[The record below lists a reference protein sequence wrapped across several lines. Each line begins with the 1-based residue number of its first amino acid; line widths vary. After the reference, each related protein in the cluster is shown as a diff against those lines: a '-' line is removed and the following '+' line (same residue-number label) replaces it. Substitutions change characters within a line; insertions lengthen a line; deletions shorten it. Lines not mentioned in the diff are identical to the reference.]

1 MTSWV
6 ATVSDRFPEHWEA
19 AQRAGFWD
27 TEKRRNPGPDR
38 PALEPGDLVFFIGGG
53 SRGQVLGMVRA
64 TTGQEP
70 ITDDVRPW
78 SPHDTRDYKKRFRFE
93 VLSNDPEIPT
103 TRAEARERLS
113 LDAGNQRAVRRITNE
128 DGARWL
134 RLRVEGQ
141 DVLFTEDVET
151 LAASVEAEMA
161 EAIDETTDSRERA
174 LVAIRLRQGQPAFRK
189 SLLRA
194 YDARCAVTGLGL
206 PSLLEAAHI
215 VSHVGAHTNR
225 TDNGLLLRPTS
236 TRCSTS
242 TWSPWCWTTGTAC
255 AAPRI
260 SMARSTRRSTDANLP
275 LSRASWVTV
284 PTLITCGVTTRSAM
298 VGSRPRAW
306 VRDDDAMTE
315 RSAQADL
322 DTLLS
327 DMDRFT
333 TERGWE
339 RFHDPKSLILALVGE
354 VGELAELFQ
363 WVAAE
368 EAVEVFSAPERR
380 QRAAEE
386 MSDVFIYLLRLAEV
400 LDVDLVAA
408 ASAKLTAA
416 GARYPARAGVD
427 TPAPEKS

>member
-6 ATVSDRFPEHWEA
+6 ATVSDQFPEHWEA

-64 TTGQEP
+64 TTGQDP
-70 ITDDVRPW
+70 ITDLVRPW
-78 SPHDTRDYKKRFRFE
+78 SPHDPRDYKKRFRFE
-93 VLSNDPEIPT
+93 VLSNNPEIPT

-225 TDNGLLLRPTS
+225 TDNGLLLRADIHTLFDLHLV
-236 TRCSTS
+236 TVVLDDGYRVRCS
-242 TWSPWCWTTGTAC
+242 P
-255 AAPRI
+255 
-260 SMARSTRRSTDANLP
+260 
-275 LSRASWVTV
+275 
-284 PTLITCGVTTRSAM
+284 
-298 VGSRPRAW
+298 
-306 VRDDDAMTE
+306 
-315 RSAQADL
+315 DL
-322 DTLLS
+322 DGTEYETL
-327 DMDRFT
+327 DGR
-333 TERGWE
+333 
-339 RFHDPKSLILALVGE
+339 
-354 VGELAELFQ
+354 ELAALPSQ
-363 WVAAE
+363 LGDR
-368 EAVEVFSAPERR
+368 PHPDHLRR
-380 QRAAEE
+380 HN
-386 MSDVFIYLLRLAEV
+386 
-400 LDVDLVAA
+400 
-408 ASAKLTAA
+408 AKCNGWLSTA
-416 GARYPARAGVD
+416 GLGPGR
-427 TPAPEKS
+427 

>member
-78 SPHDTRDYKKRFRFE
+78 SPHDPRDYKKRFRFE
-93 VLSNDPEIPT
+93 VLSNNPEIPT

-113 LDAGNQRAVRRITNE
+113 LDAGNQEAVRRITNE

-141 DVLFTEDVET
+141 DVLFTEDVEA

-161 EAIDETTDSRERA
+161 EAVDETTDSRERA

-215 VSHVGAHTNR
+215 VSHLGAHTNR
-225 TDNGLLLRPTS
+225 TDNGLLLRADIHTLFDLHLV
-236 TRCSTS
+236 TVVMDDGYRVRCSPDLDGTEYA
-242 TWSPWCWTTGTAC
+242 TLDGRQLAAVPRARGDRPHPDHLTRHNTAC
-255 AAPRI
+255 Q
-260 SMARSTRRSTDANLP
+260 
-275 LSRASWVTV
+275 SWLE
-284 PTLITCGVTTRSAM
+284 P
-298 VGSRPRAW
+298 
-306 VRDDDAMTE
+306 
-315 RSAQADL
+315 
-322 DTLLS
+322 
-327 DMDRFT
+327 
-333 TERGWE
+333 
-339 RFHDPKSLILALVGE
+339 
-354 VGELAELFQ
+354 
-363 WVAAE
+363 
-368 EAVEVFSAPERR
+368 
-380 QRAAEE
+380 
-386 MSDVFIYLLRLAEV
+386 
-400 LDVDLVAA
+400 A
-408 ASAKLTAA
+408 ASEPT
-416 GARYPARAGVD
+416 R
-427 TPAPEKS
+427 